1 MAGMSRETLGMR
13 GIVTDKVAR
22 RECNFRPMIEI
33 ELPCCGATAHL
44 EQLTDEV
51 HCEECGV
58 SLEFGEDNRTA
69 LPLAA

>member
-13 GIVTDKVAR
+13 RIVTDKVAR

-33 ELPCCGATAHL
+33 ELPCCGAIAHL
-44 EQLTDEV
+44 EQLADEV
-51 HCEECGV
+51 DCDECGV
-58 SLEFGEDNRTA
+58 TLELGEDHRSA